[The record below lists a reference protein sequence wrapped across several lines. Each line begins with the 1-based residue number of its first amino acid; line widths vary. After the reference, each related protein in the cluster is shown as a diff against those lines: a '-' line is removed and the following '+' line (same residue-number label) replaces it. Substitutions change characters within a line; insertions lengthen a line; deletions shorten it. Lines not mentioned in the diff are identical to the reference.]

1 MNIKQLE
8 EINIEIPDSMQEGK
22 VVIDVYT
29 EWCGP
34 CKFISPILQKFQEE
48 GLIQLIRV
56 DLDQNR
62 PLGQMFGI
70 TAIPTLLFFK
80 DGELLSKNIELDG
93 RVFVRQGIM
102 VGAAGEDL
110 MRLIVNKM

>member
-1 MNIKQLE
+1 MNIQKLE
-8 EINIEIPDSMQEGK
+8 EINIEVPDSMQEGK
-22 VVIDVYT
+22 VVIDIYT

-34 CKFISPILQKFQEE
+34 CKFIAPILHKFQEE

-62 PLGQMFGI
+62 PLGEMFGI

-80 DGELLSKNIELDG
+80 DGELLSNNIELDG
-93 RVFVRQGIM
+93 RVFVRNGIM
-102 VGAAGEDL
+102 IGAAGEEI
-110 MRLIVNKM
+110 MRMIVNKM